1 MSLLVFEDVADR
13 VNDNVGDQRV
23 ENEIHDQCSFPFAS
37 FTLKYIQLLLAL
49 FIILLRFLHINVI
62 VHPATR
68 QQPFTNLLTL
78 PILQQNIFH
87 F

>member
-13 VNDNVGDQRV
+13 VNDSVGDQRV
-23 ENEIHDQCSFPFAS
+23 KNEIHDRCSFPFAS

-62 VHPATR
+62 VHHATR
-68 QQPFTNLLTL
+68 QQPFTHLLTL
-78 PILQQNIFH
+78 PILQ
-87 F
+87 